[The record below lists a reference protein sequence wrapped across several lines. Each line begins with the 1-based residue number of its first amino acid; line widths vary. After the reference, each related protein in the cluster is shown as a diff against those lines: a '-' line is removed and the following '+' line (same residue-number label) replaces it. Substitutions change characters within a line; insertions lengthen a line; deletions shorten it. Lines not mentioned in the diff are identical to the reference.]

1 MKKLISF
8 SLIIL
13 MLTCTA
19 CNSNIS
25 TDKQTAEKP
34 STIAYHTEMIEN
46 LPDYNISENFTWQDY
61 VDLHKE
67 DFRPEIFYSNYFKYY
82 FYHGTDEPSE
92 SYTYWIK
99 DGISGDFKYSVYEN
113 NKILITDYI
122 GNDAHV
128 TIPDTIDGYEVI
140 ALGNGVFDPKSS
152 VSPFKSKNRTLKSII
167 MSDNIVFIGSAFQN
181 CSSLE
186 AVKLSKNIIAVSD
199 SFHGC
204 KKLKE
209 IELPESLRSICG
221 AFEMCHS
228 LKEVIV
234 PPNVE
239 ELSSESF
246 LECQNLER
254 VTLSPKIKV
263 IEGNTFLN
271 CRKLDELIIPEN
283 TQLKIVY
290 GNSLDGTKIDI
301 SIFETIDGVYIRQNG
316 EVQLNSPQIYTYKF
330 S

>member
-1 MKKLISF
+1 MKKFISF

-13 MLTCTA
+13 MLTFTA

-25 TDKQTAEKP
+25 SDKQTAETP
-34 STIAYHTEMIEN
+34 STIVYPSNVEN
-46 LPDYNISENFTWQDY
+46 LSDYDISENFTWQDY
-61 VDLHKE
+61 VDSHKD
-67 DFRPEIFYSNYFKYY
+67 DFRPEIFYSDYFQYY
-82 FYHGTDEPSE
+82 FHHGTDEPSE
-92 SYTYWIK
+92 NCIYWLK
-99 DGISGDFKYSVYEN
+99 DGAIGDFKYSVYEN
-113 NKILITDYI
+113 SKILITDYT

-128 TIPDTIDGYEVI
+128 TIPDTIDGYEVV
-140 ALGNGVFDPKSS
+140 ALDNGVFEQKGS
-152 VSPFKSKNRTLKSII
+152 VLPFEAKNRTLKSVT
-167 MSDNIVFIGSAFQN
+167 MGNSIVYIGSAFQN
-181 CSSLE
+181 CVALE
-186 AVKLSKNIIAVSD
+186 TVKISDNIIALSD
-199 SFHGC
+199 SFRGC

-221 AFEMCHS
+221 AFKMCHS
-228 LKEVIV
+228 LKEIII

-239 ELSSESF
+239 ELSGESF
-246 LECQNLER
+246 LECQNLES